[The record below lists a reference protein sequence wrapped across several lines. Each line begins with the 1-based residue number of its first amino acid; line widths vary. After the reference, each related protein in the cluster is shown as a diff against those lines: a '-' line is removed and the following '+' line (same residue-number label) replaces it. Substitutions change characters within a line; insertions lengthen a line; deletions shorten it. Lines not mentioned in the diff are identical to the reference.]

1 MAGVP
6 GSGARRP
13 QRGAQGGRAQGH
25 AGGGQPHVSWW
36 GEEGIPRV
44 GGSVHVLHEDGLWW
58 PGKLTQCEGT
68 KWRIDFEDGDQDT
81 YTLPHRSLRAP
92 CDPCRRARLAPHTLR
107 REPLQLLLSSDYAM
121 REHVPPRRVCPE
133 GKCGNEP
140 LRCAWDVCGMSGR
153 SNTRL
158 LVGVGRRRDVKVMR
172 QRPASGDEW
181 TNFLQKWNLP
191 GILKI
196 PQYSDSI

>member
-1 MAGVP
+1 
-6 GSGARRP
+6 
-13 QRGAQGGRAQGH
+13 
-25 AGGGQPHVSWW
+25 VSWW

-107 REPLQLLLSSDYAM
+107 REPLQLLLASDWGM

-133 GKCGNEP
+133 GKWGNPCGV
-140 LRCAWDVCGMSGR
+140 LGTCAGCQVAVTPRFWWAWGAAGM
-153 SNTRL
+153 
-158 LVGVGRRRDVKVMR
+158 
-172 QRPASGDEW
+172 
-181 TNFLQKWNLP
+181 
-191 GILKI
+191 
-196 PQYSDSI
+196 